1 MSAKLGDVADDMI
14 TAVLSRQYGIPSVNL
29 ELFQIDAS
37 VLRLIPQEVAQ
48 KYSVLPLSRVGATL
62 TLAMVDPTNVFA
74 MDDIKFMTGLNV
86 EPVVVA
92 EASMQEAIS
101 KYYGHSREIDL
112 ASVVVEQSVLETLPT
127 LGANGGITNADL
139 VSLDSIDFQHSEGVE
154 DVEVVEDNEEIDLTT
169 LSRMSADAPVVR
181 LVNVLLVDALRRGA
195 SDIHVEPYEKELRIR
210 FRIDGVLYDVMH
222 PPLKLRDALISRV
235 KIMAKLD
242 ISEKRLP
249 QDGRIKIKVKVDA
262 RSRELDFRVST
273 LPTLFGEKVVLRL
286 LDKENLMLDMTKLG
300 FEEAS
305 LIKFKRNISKP
316 YGMVLVTGPTG
327 SGKTNT
333 LYSALQSLNT
343 VDTNIMTA
351 EDPVEF
357 NLVGINQVQMKE
369 QIGLNF
375 AAALRAFLRQD
386 PNIILVGEIRDFET
400 AEIAIKAA
408 LTGHMV
414 LSTLHTNDAPSTIS
428 RLMNMGIE
436 PFLVATSV
444 NLIQAQRLIRRVCK
458 DCKQEHPTPPEALA
472 EIGFSEEE
480 TKTLKTYKGKG
491 CTTCNN
497 TGYKGRVG
505 LYEVMEIT
513 DEIRELILIGAS
525 ALELRRKAID
535 DGMITLRESGL
546 HKVRAGITTV
556 EEVVRA
562 PFAGTAPKVAAAPT
576 TALPLPAGWN
586 TLAAAPNG
594 EMKFRA
600 SGNGA
605 DKAAL
610 SVVALSKPVPGYLTA
625 REQRRILGGV
635 SFTDLR
641 RTVIDKMI
649 AAGGWVSNDY
659 EREVGGRRVFIVTAQ
674 TPADGRSSDK
684 ALYFY
689 FTEVNGRIYSLS
701 TEANVQSAER
711 MAAEAEQFIST
722 LH

>member
-1 MSAKLGDVADDMI
+1 MRLQRCLSPAPRIDSVPTVSPAQSPPHENGGVNYPAQLTMSAKLGEILVRENLLSPQNLREALDYQREHGGRLGQNLIKLGLVTDDMI

-29 ELFQIDAS
+29 ELFQIDES
-37 VLRLIPQEVAQ
+37 VLRLIPQEVSQ

-62 TLAMVDPTNVFA
+62 TLAMVDPTNIFA

-86 EPVVVA
+86 EPVLVA
-92 EASMQEAIS
+92 EASIQQAIAR
-101 KYYGHSREIDL
+101 YYGTSREIEL
-112 ASVVVEQSVLETLPT
+112 ASVAAEDVVLA
-127 LGANGGITNADL
+127 GHNANGGITSADL
-139 VSLDSIDFQHSEGVE
+139 VSLDSIDFDTDRAE
-154 DVEVVEDNEEIDLTT
+154 DVEVVEDNEEIDLST
-169 LSRMSADAPVVR
+169 LSRMSEDAPVVR

-210 FRIDGVLYDVMH
+210 FRIDGVLYDVMR

-300 FEEAS
+300 FEPDS
-305 LIKFKRNISKP
+305 LVKFQRNIAKP

-343 VDTNIMTA
+343 VQTNIMTA

-408 LTGHMV
+408 LTGHLV

-444 NLIQAQRLIRRVCK
+444 NLIQAQRLIRRICK
-458 DCKQEHPTPPEALA
+458 ECKLEHTVPAEALI
-472 EIGFSEEE
+472 EVGFSAEEA
-480 TKTLKTYKGKG
+480 KNLKTYKGKG
-491 CTTCNN
+491 CSTCNN

-505 LYEVMEIT
+505 LYEVMEIN

-525 ALELRRKAID
+525 ALELRKKAID

-546 HKVRAGITTV
+546 HKIRNGITTL
-556 EEVVRA
+556 EEVVRE
-562 PFAGTAPKVAAAPT
+562 TVA
-576 TALPLPAGWN
+576 
-586 TLAAAPNG
+586 
-594 EMKFRA
+594 
-600 SGNGA
+600 
-605 DKAAL
+605 
-610 SVVALSKPVPGYLTA
+610 
-625 REQRRILGGV
+625 
-635 SFTDLR
+635 
-641 RTVIDKMI
+641 
-649 AAGGWVSNDY
+649 
-659 EREVGGRRVFIVTAQ
+659 
-674 TPADGRSSDK
+674 
-684 ALYFY
+684 
-689 FTEVNGRIYSLS
+689 
-701 TEANVQSAER
+701 
-711 MAAEAEQFIST
+711 
-722 LH
+722 

>member
-1 MSAKLGDVADDMI
+1 MSAKLGEILVRENLISPQHLREALDYQREHGGRLGFNLVKLGLVSDDMI

-29 ELFQIDAS
+29 ELFQIDAQ
-37 VLRLIPQEVAQ
+37 VLHLIPQEVAQ
-48 KYSVLPLSRVGATL
+48 KYSVLPLSRVGASL

-92 EASMQEAIS
+92 EASIQQAIS
-101 KYYGHSREIDL
+101 KYYGSSKEIELSSIAVDE
-112 ASVVVEQSVLETLPT
+112 VVFDAAMTK
-127 LGANGGITNADL
+127 GANGGITHADL
-139 VSLDSIDFQHSEGVE
+139 VSLDTIDFDTDRTE
-154 DVEVVEDNEEIDLTT
+154 DVEVVEDNEEIDLST
-169 LSRMSADAPVVR
+169 LSRISEDAPVVR

-195 SDIHVEPYEKELRIR
+195 SDIHIEPYEKELRIR
-210 FRIDGVLYDVMH
+210 FRIDGVLYDVMR
-222 PPLKLRDALISRV
+222 PPLKMRDALISRV
-235 KIMAKLD
+235 KIMSKLD

-300 FEEAS
+300 FEPES
-305 LIKFKRNISKP
+305 LVKFQRNISKP

-343 VDTNIMTA
+343 IQTNIMTA

-357 NLVGINQVQMKE
+357 NLMGINQVQMKE

-408 LTGHMV
+408 LTGHLV

-444 NLIQAQRLIRRVCK
+444 NLIQAQRLIRRICK
-458 DCKQEHPTPPEALA
+458 DCKRDNPMPPEALMEVGFTA
-472 EIGFSEEE
+472 EDARA
-480 TKTLKTYKGKG
+480 LKTFKGKG
-491 CTTCNN
+491 CSTCNN
-497 TGYKGRVG
+497 TGYKGRIG
-505 LYEVMEIT
+505 LYEVMEVN
-513 DEIRELILIGAS
+513 DDIRELILIGAS
-525 ALELRRKAID
+525 SLELRKKAIE

-546 HKVRAGITTV
+546 QKVRAGVTTL
-556 EEVVRA
+556 EEVVRE
-562 PFAGTAPKVAAAPT
+562 TVA
-576 TALPLPAGWN
+576 
-586 TLAAAPNG
+586 
-594 EMKFRA
+594 
-600 SGNGA
+600 
-605 DKAAL
+605 
-610 SVVALSKPVPGYLTA
+610 
-625 REQRRILGGV
+625 
-635 SFTDLR
+635 
-641 RTVIDKMI
+641 
-649 AAGGWVSNDY
+649 
-659 EREVGGRRVFIVTAQ
+659 
-674 TPADGRSSDK
+674 
-684 ALYFY
+684 
-689 FTEVNGRIYSLS
+689 
-701 TEANVQSAER
+701 
-711 MAAEAEQFIST
+711 
-722 LH
+722 

>member
-1 MSAKLGDVADDMI
+1 MSAKLGEILVRENLLTAQQLREALEYQREHGGRLGYNLVKLGLVSDDMI

-29 ELFQIDAS
+29 ELFDVEES
-37 VLRLIPQEVAQ
+37 VIRLIPQEVAQ

-74 MDDIKFMTGLNV
+74 MDDIKFMTGLNI

-92 EASMQEAIS
+92 EASVQSAIA
-101 KYYGHSREIDL
+101 KYYPSTREIEL
-112 ASVVVEQSVLETLPT
+112 ATLSEDVVVAEGLSLK
-127 LGANGGITNADL
+127 GMGGNGNGHANSITNADL
-139 VSLDSIDFQHSEGVE
+139 VSLDSLDFDSTEAADHL
-154 DVEVVEDNEEIDLTT
+154 EVVEDNEEIDLST
-169 LSRMSADAPVVR
+169 LSRMSEDAPVVR

-222 PPLKLRDALISRV
+222 PPLKMRDALVSRL
-235 KIMAKLD
+235 KIMSKLD

-249 QDGRIKIKVKVDA
+249 QDGRIKIKVKVEN

-300 FEEAS
+300 FEPES
-305 LIKFKRNISKP
+305 LVKFQRNISRP

-343 VDTNIMTA
+343 TETNIMTA

-357 NLVGINQVQMKE
+357 NLPGVNQVQMKE

-375 AAALRAFLRQD
+375 AAALRSFLRQD
-386 PNIILVGEIRDFET
+386 PNIVLVGEIRDFET

-408 LTGHMV
+408 LTGHLV

-458 DCKQEHPTPPEALA
+458 DCKQEHTAPSEALI
-472 EIGFSEEE
+472 EVGFSTEEA
-480 TKTLKTYKGKG
+480 KGMKVYKGKG
-491 CTTCNN
+491 CATCNN
-497 TGYKGRVG
+497 TGYKGRIG
-505 LYEVMEIT
+505 LYEVLEVT

-525 ALELRRKAID
+525 ALELRRKAIE
-535 DGMITLRESGL
+535 DGMISLRESGL
-546 HKVRAGITTV
+546 HKIRQGITTI
-556 EEVVRA
+556 EEVVRE
-562 PFAGTAPKVAAAPT
+562 TVA
-576 TALPLPAGWN
+576 
-586 TLAAAPNG
+586 
-594 EMKFRA
+594 
-600 SGNGA
+600 
-605 DKAAL
+605 
-610 SVVALSKPVPGYLTA
+610 
-625 REQRRILGGV
+625 
-635 SFTDLR
+635 
-641 RTVIDKMI
+641 
-649 AAGGWVSNDY
+649 
-659 EREVGGRRVFIVTAQ
+659 
-674 TPADGRSSDK
+674 
-684 ALYFY
+684 
-689 FTEVNGRIYSLS
+689 
-701 TEANVQSAER
+701 
-711 MAAEAEQFIST
+711 
-722 LH
+722 